1 MHMYIYIELC
11 ICIFIEP
18 CEWLYM
24 CVCVLTVYFENI
36 RHMFK
41 GTAFIHIC
49 KKFLQ
54 TQKTAQ
60 ANYFRHCTCFL
71 KALAEAFKSLWYS

>member
-24 CVCVLTVYFENI
+24 CVCVLTLYI
-36 RHMFK
+36 LKILSIYLK

-49 KKFLQ
+49 KKFSLPDFRRLLQ
-54 TQKTAQ
+54 LILQ
-60 ANYFRHCTCFL
+60 ALYMFF
-71 KALAEAFKSLWYS
+71 